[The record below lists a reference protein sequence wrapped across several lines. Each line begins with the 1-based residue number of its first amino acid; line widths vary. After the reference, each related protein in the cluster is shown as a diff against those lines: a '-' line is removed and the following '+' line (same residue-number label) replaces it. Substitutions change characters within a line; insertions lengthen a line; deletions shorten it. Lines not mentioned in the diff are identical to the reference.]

1 MRIEQ
6 DIHFQTADGYECIM
20 HVVVKAEI
28 GEDDFTYEI
37 EDMEMTEFHGQKVS
51 VILDELDIKGAISEQ
66 IHASIDGY
74 ISEHAWELQQAE
86 ADYFH
91 DLAFDRWKESKE
103 HD

>member
-1 MRIEQ
+1 
-6 DIHFQTADGYECIM
+6 
-20 HVVVKAEI
+20 
-28 GEDDFTYEI
+28 
-37 EDMEMTEFHGQKVS
+37 

-91 DLAFDRWKESKE
+91 DLAYDRWKESKE
-103 HD
+103 HE